1 MMEDRT
7 TGETN
12 IPELARELLH
22 LPFDQVVPSE
32 TNPRLNLD
40 REPFDELKKSIDA
53 NGLLQP
59 IVVRP
64 KGDVYEIIGGH
75 RRYCAL
81 RELAGERPSDKR
93 FTRIAVVVVDVDDE
107 MVPVLQLA
115 ENLNRSDL
123 SPTEVAEGV
132 ARAIKSGVGPA
143 QLADN
148 LGWTRRSLNRYLQ
161 LADAP
166 QWLKDY
172 AKEVKVTRKK
182 HDASGAVVIDA
193 KTEKP
198 ALETERYP
206 GLGFSDLYELL
217 VLFNLLREADALQL
231 EELGGELF
239 RPQAERTTKR
249 LAIACAAEGWSHS
262 RLRAEIK
269 RAKDPKPRAASERVQ
284 QQQETVVVT
293 KERFVVDLRR
303 ASSLST
309 AERSE
314 LAARITHALTAFRFK
329 SIVITP

>member
-1 MMEDRT
+1 MMEERT

-32 TNPRLNLD
+32 TNPRLSLD
-40 REPFDELKKSIDA
+40 REPFEELKKSIDA

-75 RRYCAL
+75 RRYSAL
-81 RELAGERPSDKR
+81 LELAREHPADKR
-93 FTRIAVVVVDVDDE
+93 FTRIAVVVVDVADE

-115 ENLNRSDL
+115 ENLNRADL
-123 SPTEVAEGV
+123 SPTEVADGV
-132 ARAIKSGVGPA
+132 ARAIKSGVSPA

-161 LADAP
+161 LAEAP
-166 QWLKDY
+166 AWLRDF
-172 AKEVKVTRKK
+172 AKEVKVARKK
-182 HDASGAVVIDA
+182 VDANGAAVIDA
-193 KTEKP
+193 KTNKP
-198 ALETERYP
+198 ALETERHP
-206 GLGFSDLYELL
+206 ALSFSDIYELL

-249 LAIACAAEGWSHS
+249 LAVACSTEGWSHA
-262 RLRAEIK
+262 RLRTEIK
-269 RAKDPKPRAASERVQ
+269 RVKDPKPRAAGEQ
-284 QQQETVVVT
+284 AQQQEPVVVT

-309 AERSE
+309 AERSQ

-329 SIVITP
+329 SVVITP